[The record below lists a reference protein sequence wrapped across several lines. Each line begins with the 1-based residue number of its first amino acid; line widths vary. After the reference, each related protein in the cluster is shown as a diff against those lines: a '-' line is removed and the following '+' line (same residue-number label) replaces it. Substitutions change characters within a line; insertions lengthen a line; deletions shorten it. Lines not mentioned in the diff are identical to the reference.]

1 MVNLKLNSLQVF
13 THIAALIP
21 AGLLV
26 WDNTHNNL
34 TFNPIQEAT
43 FRTGKTALILLILS
57 LSVTPIYL
65 IFKFK
70 QVIPLR
76 RPLGLYAFGYAALHG
91 YIFIGLDYGFNWDY
105 IKEAVFLKR
114 YALVGFTTFLTLLP
128 LAITSTKSW
137 QRKLKK
143 HWKQLHR
150 LAYLSGILA
159 IVHYVWLV
167 KSDIREPLIYG
178 AVLLIVLAIRLPFV
192 RKSLSKLNLVRWLN

>member
-1 MVNLKLNSLQVF
+1 MQYSKFKFLQIF

-26 WDNTHNNL
+26 WDYTHNNL

-57 LSVTPIYL
+57 LSVTPIYV

-76 RPLGLYAFGYAALHG
+76 RLLGLYAFGYAALHG

-105 IKEAVFLKR
+105 VKEAVFLKR

-143 HWKQLHR
+143 RWKQLHR
-150 LAYLSGILA
+150 LTYLSGILA

-167 KSDIREPLIYG
+167 KSDIWEPLTYG
-178 AVLLIVLAIRLPFV
+178 AVLLIILAIRLPFV
-192 RKSLSKLNLVRWLN
+192 RKPLSKLNLTR